1 MSTLLDVLVVGA
13 GPCGLAVAARL
24 HEETPSAMF
33 TDEEHQRYHWISKHS
48 GRMPLVQARKGG
60 IKGIKAEKW
69 DRQRAKVVVDGKR
82 GGSPKSRRS
91 RRRGARDVT
100 PEEDDMEN
108 EPPGLSTSPGT
119 ASSFS
124 TRDSEDDSDDSGE
137 SSPRSGRLNIKVL
150 DSTGPAW
157 MEKWNRAFQTLEI
170 QQLRSPMFFHVD
182 PGDRDGMLAYTQ
194 ETGRERDLWEISGC
208 VGKELSKHQKKKKMQ
223 KSKQYVC
230 LFPSIPFFHGFTV
243 QSVADSD

>member
-1 MSTLLDVLVVGA
+1 MPAEESTDSPLLDVLVVGA

-24 HEETPSAMF
+24 NEETPSAMF

-69 DRQRAKVVVDGKR
+69 DNRRAKVVDGK
-82 GGSPKSRRS
+82 GNPKSRS
-91 RRRGARDVT
+91 QRGFRARDVT
-100 PEEDDMEN
+100 PEEDTYEAER

-119 ASSFS
+119 ESSFS
-124 TRDSEDDSDDSGE
+124 STQYDDNDENPGHDSSRNGR
-137 SSPRSGRLNIKVL
+137 RSIQVL

-157 MEKWNRAFQTLEI
+157 MEKWNRAFRTLEI

-223 KSKQYVC
+223 KSKQYVHSPVPEC
-230 LFPSIPFFHGFTV
+230 ISL
-243 QSVADSD
+243 

>member
-1 MSTLLDVLVVGA
+1 MTPEPEILDVLIIGA

-48 GRMPLVQARKGG
+48 GRMPLVQARKSG
-60 IKGIKAEKW
+60 IKGIKADKW
-69 DRQRAKVVVDGKR
+69 DTRQAKVVNGR
-82 GGSPKSRRS
+82 SPKSRR
-91 RRRGARDVT
+91 AVT
-100 PEEDDMEN
+100 PTPTSEDDG
-108 EPPGLSTSPGT
+108 EPPGLSSSPGT
-119 ASSFS
+119 ESSFS
-124 TRDSEDDSDDSGE
+124 LQDGDDDKDSEN
-137 SSPRSGRLNIKVL
+137 GRKGLSVQVL

-157 MEKWNRAFQTLEI
+157 MEKWNRAFRTLEI

-194 ETGRERDLWEISGC
+194 ETGRERDLWEIAGC

-223 KSKQYVC
+223 KSKQYAILCVYC
-230 LFPSIPFFHGFTV
+230 ISLCYSWLTIIE
-243 QSVADSD
+243 Q

>member
-1 MSTLLDVLVVGA
+1 MATETDILDVLIVGA

-48 GRMPLVQARKGG
+48 GRMPLAQARKGG
-60 IKGIKAEKW
+60 IKGIRADKW
-69 DRQRAKVVVDGKR
+69 DTKQAKVVNKR
-82 GGSPKSRRS
+82 SPKSRRA
-91 RRRGARDVT
+91 GT
-100 PEEDDMEN
+100 PPALSSSSEDDR
-108 EPPGLSTSPGT
+108 EPPGLSSSPGT
-119 ASSFS
+119 ESAFS
-124 TRDSEDDSDDSGE
+124 LQDDDGDDGDNSDESDDGGKLKKLSVQ
-137 SSPRSGRLNIKVL
+137 VL

-157 MEKWNRAFQTLEI
+157 MERWNRAFRTLEI

-223 KSKQYVC
+223 KSKQYV
-230 LFPSIPFFHGFTV
+230 LSPPNV
-243 QSVADSD
+243 

>member
-1 MSTLLDVLVVGA
+1 MSAVLDVLVVGA

-69 DRQRAKVVVDGKR
+69 DRQRAKVVDGKR
-82 GGSPKSRRS
+82 GGNGGGGSPKSRS
-91 RRRGARDVT
+91 RRRGGRDAT
-100 PEEDDMEN
+100 PEEEEEEDNMGR

-119 ASSFS
+119 ESSFS
-124 TRDSEDDSDDSGE
+124 TRDGEDDSDDSGE
-137 SSPRSGRLNIKVL
+137 SPRSGRLNIKVL

-157 MEKWNRAFQTLEI
+157 MEKWNRAFRTLEI

-230 LFPSIPFFHGFTV
+230 CSHSIVSG
-243 QSVADSD
+243 

>member
-1 MSTLLDVLVVGA
+1 MVTETDILDVLIVGA

-48 GRMPLVQARKGG
+48 GRMPLVQARKSG
-60 IKGIKAEKW
+60 IKGIKADRW
-69 DRQRAKVVVDGKR
+69 DTKQAKVVNGH
-82 GGSPKSRRS
+82 SPKSRR
-91 RRRGARDVT
+91 AVT
-100 PEEDDMEN
+100 PPSEEDK
-108 EPPGLSTSPGT
+108 EPPGLSSSPGT
-119 ASSFS
+119 ESAFSFK
-124 TRDSEDDSDDSGE
+124 DDIDDESDNDNDNSDGG
-137 SSPRSGRLNIKVL
+137 SDTDGKRKSLSVQVL

-157 MEKWNRAFQTLEI
+157 MEKWNRAFRTLEI

-223 KSKQYVC
+223 KSKQYVTNPLYALVYLC
-230 LFPSIPFFHGFTV
+230 VLFW
-243 QSVADSD
+243 